1 MKKALK
7 ITGIVLG
14 SIILLLAIL
23 PFAFE
28 GKIYD
33 TIQKKANENLN
44 ATLSFSDVDLSLL
57 RNFPNLRVSIEDLK
71 VVNKAPFDG
80 VTMANIKEM
89 SVVINVKSLFTDE
102 IEIRQILLDAPNL
115 DVRVMAD
122 GTANYDIAIPDSAK
136 PEPEEPS
143 KPIKLSLK
151 RYAIEAGNIR
161 YDDKSLAMVMDFK
174 NLNHEGSGDFADEVF
189 TLSTLTTAD
198 KGTFWFDG
206 VTYANEANTEI
217 KADLAMDLGKMRFEF
232 KDNEVRLNQL
242 YLQANG
248 WVLMPEEDID
258 MDIQFGATK
267 TEFKNL
273 LSMVPMEFAKDL
285 EGVDATGKIG
295 LNGFVKGTYNDK
307 SMPSIGLKVNIENGR
322 FKYPDLPKSVDDVQ
336 VDLNVFADMNN
347 EDNTTIDLN
356 KCQLKIASNPIDMV
370 LHLKTPESNPFI
382 DFKGKL
388 NIDLATL
395 KDVIPIGKEEKIT
408 GIIDADMLFKGNV
421 NGAESGNFEGLQ
433 AEGKLNLKNFDYE
446 SDSLPYDIFIQDMAL
461 NFTPQQANLTNLS
474 INVGKSKMM
483 MNGGLTHYLEY
494 AIKDEKL
501 VGVLNFESPEINV
514 NDFMGSPESTT
525 ETAEAAPDAN
535 AANAPADTASSVVV
549 LPNNID
555 FTLNAKVQKLKYDNA
570 DFTNVNGQV
579 RLADGKA
586 MMKDLKLN
594 GLGGSLA
601 VNGEYDGGDGT
612 KPSMNMNID
621 MKEVDIKTTTTTFVT
636 LEKWSQAAKNCAGKV
651 SMNLDLKT
659 LLDKQMMPIN
669 ASVDAKGNLKTND
682 VVLTGYV
689 PMIKLAEKTGL
700 DKWKQPIH
708 IKDVNVN
715 FTIQQG
721 IIKVQPFTVKVDDIP
736 VKMEG
741 QATLDQKIDY
751 TLETDVP
758 FDKFPSGIANQAN
771 SFVGQ
776 INQKLGTQLK
786 PGNKINLIARI
797 TGDVSN
803 PDVKV
808 TSKALGEEA
817 VQDLKEQAV
826 QLVKEEAVKQ
836 VTEFKNDALE
846 KAKAEKER
854 LVQEATKQAE
864 KIKADARV
872 AAEKAKTQAYAE
884 ADKVATKGGNFVE
897 KAANKKVAEEMKK
910 SADKAYAK
918 SIAEADK
925 KADQLVKDANA
936 KGDQMIQKASES
948 GDQQI
953 NKIK

>member
-7 ITGIVLG
+7 ITGITVVSL
-14 SIILLLAIL
+14 IVILAII

-28 GKIYD
+28 GKIYE

-57 RNFPNLRVSIEDLK
+57 RNFPNLRVSINDLK

-80 VTMANIKEM
+80 ISMADIKSF
-89 SVVINVKSLFTDE
+89 SVVINIKSLFTDE
-102 IEIRQILLDAPNL
+102 IEIRQILLEKPNL
-115 DVRVMAD
+115 DIRVLAD
-122 GTANYDIAIPDSAK
+122 GKANYDIAIPDSAK

-143 KPIKLSLK
+143 KPVKLSLK
-151 RYAIEAGNIR
+151 KYAIEEGNIR
-161 YDDKSLAMVMDFK
+161 FDDKSLAMVMDFK
-174 NLNHEGSGDFADEVF
+174 NLNFEGNGDFAEDVF
-189 TLSTLTTAD
+189 TMSTLTTAD

-248 WVLMPEEDID
+248 WVSMPEEDID

-267 TEFKNL
+267 TDFKNL

-295 LNGFVKGTYNDK
+295 LNGFVKGTYNDQ
-307 SMPSIGLKVNIENGR
+307 SMPNIGLKVNIENGR

-336 VDLNVFADMNN
+336 VDLNVYADMNN
-347 EDNTTIDLN
+347 EDNTVIDLN

-370 LHLKTPESNPFI
+370 LHLKTPKSNPYI

-388 NIDLATL
+388 NIDLSTL
-395 KDVIPIGKEEKIT
+395 KDVIPIGKEEKIM
-408 GIIDADMLFKGNV
+408 GIIDADMMFKGNV
-421 NGAESGNFEGLQ
+421 NGAESGNFNGLQ
-433 AEGKLNLKNFDYE
+433 AEGKLNIKNFDYI
-446 SDSLPYDIFIQDMAL
+446 SDSLPYDIFVEDMAL
-461 NFTPQQANLTNLS
+461 NFTPQQANLSNLA
-474 INVGKSKMM
+474 INVGKSKMK
-483 MNGGLTHYLEY
+483 MNGSLTHYLEY
-494 AIKDEKL
+494 AIKNEKL
-501 VGVLNFESPEINV
+501 VGVLNFESPEINL
-514 NDFMGSPESTT
+514 NDFMSTPEEEVNKSE
-525 ETAEAAPDAN
+525 ETAENKKAPT
-535 AANAPADTASSVVV
+535 DTTSSVVV

-555 FTLNAKVQKLKYDNA
+555 FTLNSKIQKLTYDKT
-570 DFTNVNGQV
+570 DFTNVGGQV
-579 RLADGKA
+579 RITDGKA
-586 MMKDLKLN
+586 IMNNLGLN
-594 GLGGSLA
+594 GLGGTLT
-601 VNGEYDGGDGT
+601 VNGEYDGNEGIQ
-612 KPSMNMNID
+612 PSMNMNID
-621 MKEVDIKTTTTTFVT
+621 MNNVDIKTTTTTFVT
-636 LEKWSQAAKNCAGKV
+636 LEKWSQAAKNCAGKI
-651 SMNLDLKT
+651 SMRLDLKT
-659 LLDKQMMPIN
+659 MLDKQMMPIN
-669 ASVDAKGNLKTND
+669 ASVDAKGNIKTDD

-721 IIKVQPFTVKVDDIP
+721 IIKVQPFTVKVDDVP

-758 FDKFPSGIANQAN
+758 LEKFPSGLINQAN
-771 SFVGQ
+771 SFIGQ
-776 INQKLGTQLK
+776 INNKLGTQLK

-797 TGDVSN
+797 TGDVTN
-803 PDVKV
+803 PEVKV

-826 QLVKEEAVKQ
+826 QLVKEEVVKQ
-836 VTEFKNDALE
+836 ATEFKNDALE
-846 KAKAEKER
+846 KAKAEKEK
-854 LVQEATKQAE
+854 LVQEAAKQAE
-864 KIKADARV
+864 KIKSEARA
-872 AAEKAKTQAYAE
+872 AAEKAKSQAYAE
-884 ADKVATKGGNFVE
+884 AEKVASKGGNFIE
-897 KAANKKVAEEMKK
+897 KAANKKLAEEMKK

-925 KADQLVKDANA
+925 KADQLVKDANT
-936 KGDQMIQKASES
+936 KGDQLIQKANES
-948 GDQQI
+948 SDQQI

>member
-1 MKKALK
+1 MKKVLK
-7 ITGIVLG
+7 ITGITIG
-14 SIILLLAIL
+14 SLILLLAII

-28 GKIYD
+28 GKIYE

-80 VTMANIKEM
+80 VNMADIKSL
-89 SVVINVKSLFTDE
+89 SVVINIKSLFTDE
-102 IEIRQILLDAPNL
+102 IEIRQILLEKPNL
-115 DVRVMAD
+115 DVRVLAD
-122 GTANYDIAIPDSAK
+122 GKANYDIAIPDSAK

-143 KPIKLSLK
+143 KPLKLSLK
-151 RYAIEAGNIR
+151 KYAIEEGNIR

-174 NLNHEGSGDFADEVF
+174 NLNFEGNGDFADDVF
-189 TLSTLTTAD
+189 TMSTLTTAD

-248 WVLMPEEDID
+248 WVSMPEEDID

-267 TEFKNL
+267 TDFKNL

-307 SMPSIGLKVNIENGR
+307 SMPNIGLKVNIENGR

-388 NIDLATL
+388 NIDLSTL
-395 KDVIPIGKEEKIT
+395 KDVIPIGKEEKIM

-421 NGAESGNFEGLQ
+421 NGASTGDFKGLQ
-433 AEGKLNLKNFDYE
+433 AEGKLNIKNFDYV
-446 SDSLPYDIFIQDMAL
+446 SDSLPYDIFVEDMAL
-461 NFTPQQANLTNLS
+461 NFTPEQANLSNLA
-474 INVGKSKMM
+474 INVGKSKMK
-483 MNGGLTHYLEY
+483 MNGSLTHYLEY
-494 AIKDEKL
+494 AIKNEKL
-501 VGVLNFESPEINV
+501 VGTLNFESPEINL
-514 NDFMGSPESTT
+514 NDFMGSTETVETTT
-525 ETAEAAPDAN
+525 EATAETKETPV
-535 AANAPADTASSVVV
+535 DTASSVVV
-549 LPNNID
+549 LPNNVD
-555 FTLNAKVQKLKYDNA
+555 FTLNAKIQKLIYDKT
-570 DFTNVNGQV
+570 DFTNVGGQV
-579 RLADGKA
+579 RLYDGKA
-586 MMKDLKLN
+586 LMNNLGLN
-594 GLGGSLA
+594 GLGGSLTL
-601 VNGEYDGGDGT
+601 NGEYDGNEGVQ
-612 KPSMNMNID
+612 PSMNMNID

-659 LLDKQMMPIN
+659 LLDQQMMPIN

-682 VVLTGYV
+682 VVLTGYI

-741 QATLDQKIDY
+741 QATLDQKVDY

-771 SFVGQ
+771 SFIGQ

-797 TGDVSN
+797 TGDVTN

-836 VTEFKNDALE
+836 VTELKNDALE
-846 KAKAEKER
+846 KAKAEKEK
-854 LVQEATKQAE
+854 LVHEATKQAE
-864 KIKADARV
+864 KIKSEART
-872 AAEKAKTQAYAE
+872 AAEKAKAQAYAE
-884 ADKVATKGGNFVE
+884 ADKLANKGGNFVE
-897 KAANKKVAEEMKK
+897 KAANKKLAEEMRK
-910 SADKAYAK
+910 SADKAHTK

-936 KGDQMIQKASES
+936 KGDQLIQKASES
-948 GDQQI
+948 GDNQI

>member
-7 ITGIVLG
+7 ITGITLVSL
-14 SIILLLAIL
+14 IVILAII

-28 GKIYD
+28 GKIYE

-57 RNFPNLRVSIEDLK
+57 RNFPNLRVSINDLK

-80 VTMANIKEM
+80 ISMADIKSF
-89 SVVINVKSLFTDE
+89 SVVINIKSLFTDE
-102 IEIRQILLDAPNL
+102 IEIRQILLEKPNL
-115 DVRVMAD
+115 DIRVLAD
-122 GTANYDIAIPDSAK
+122 GKANYDIAIPDSAK

-143 KPIKLSLK
+143 KPVKLSLK
-151 RYAIEAGNIR
+151 KYAIDEGNIR
-161 YDDKSLAMVMDFK
+161 FDDKSLAMVMDFK
-174 NLNHEGSGDFADEVF
+174 NLNFEGNGDFAEDVF
-189 TLSTLTTAD
+189 TMSTLTTAD

-248 WVLMPEEDID
+248 WVSMPKDDID
-258 MDIQFGATK
+258 MDIQFGATQ
-267 TEFKNL
+267 TDFKNL

-295 LNGFVKGTYNDK
+295 LNGFVKGTYNDQ
-307 SMPSIGLKVNIENGR
+307 SMPNIGIKVNIENGR

-336 VDLNVFADMNN
+336 VDLNVYADMNN
-347 EDNTTIDLN
+347 EDNTVIDLN

-370 LHLKTPESNPFI
+370 LHLKTPKSNPYI

-388 NIDLATL
+388 NIDLSTL
-395 KDVIPIGKEEKIT
+395 KDVIPIGKEEKIM
-408 GIIDADMLFKGNV
+408 GIIDADMMFKGNV
-421 NGAESGNFEGLQ
+421 NGAESGNFNGLQ
-433 AEGKLNLKNFDYE
+433 AEGKLNIKNFDYI
-446 SDSLPYDIFIQDMAL
+446 SDSLPYDIFVEDMAL
-461 NFTPQQANLTNLS
+461 DFTPQQANLSNLA
-474 INVGKSKMM
+474 INVGKSKMK
-483 MNGGLTHYLEY
+483 MNGSLTHYLEY
-494 AIKDEKL
+494 AIKNEKL
-501 VGVLNFESPEINV
+501 VGVLNFESPEINL
-514 NDFMGSPESTT
+514 NDFMSTPEEEVTKSE
-525 ETAEAAPDAN
+525 ETAENKEAPI
-535 AANAPADTASSVVV
+535 DTTSSVVV

-555 FTLNAKVQKLKYDNA
+555 FTLNSKIQKLTYDKT
-570 DFTNVNGQV
+570 DFTNVGGQV
-579 RLADGKA
+579 RISGGKA
-586 MMKDLKLN
+586 IMNNLGLN
-594 GLGGSLA
+594 GLGGTLT
-601 VNGEYDGGDGT
+601 VNGEYDGNEGIQ
-612 KPSMNMNID
+612 PSMNMNID
-621 MKEVDIKTTTTTFVT
+621 MNNVDIKTTTTTFVT
-636 LEKWSQAAKNCAGKV
+636 LEKWSQAAKNCAGKI
-651 SMNLDLKT
+651 SMRLDLKT
-659 LLDKQMMPIN
+659 MLDKQMMPIN
-669 ASVDAKGNLKTND
+669 ASVDAKGNIKTDD

-758 FDKFPSGIANQAN
+758 LDKFPSGLINQAN
-771 SFVGQ
+771 SFIGQ
-776 INQKLGTQLK
+776 INNKLGTQLK

-797 TGDVSN
+797 TGDVTN
-803 PDVKV
+803 PEVKV

-826 QLVKEEAVKQ
+826 QLVKEEVVKQ
-836 VTEFKNDALE
+836 ATEFKNDALE
-846 KAKAEKER
+846 KAKAEKEK
-854 LVQEATKQAE
+854 LVQEAAKQAE
-864 KIKADARV
+864 KIKSEARA
-872 AAEKAKTQAYAE
+872 AAEKAKSQAYAE
-884 ADKVATKGGNFVE
+884 AEKVASKGGNFIE
-897 KAANKKVAEEMKK
+897 KAANKKLAEEMKK

-925 KADQLVKDANA
+925 KADQLVKDANT
-936 KGDQMIQKASES
+936 KGDQLIQKANES
-948 GDQQI
+948 SDQQI

>member
-7 ITGIVLG
+7 ITGITVVSL
-14 SIILLLAIL
+14 IVILAII

-28 GKIYD
+28 GKIYE

-57 RNFPNLRVSIEDLK
+57 RNFPNLRVSINDLK

-80 VTMANIKEM
+80 ISMADIKSF
-89 SVVINVKSLFTDE
+89 SVVINIKSLFTDE
-102 IEIRQILLDAPNL
+102 IEIRQILLEKPNL
-115 DVRVMAD
+115 DIRVLAD
-122 GTANYDIAIPDSAK
+122 GKANYDIAIPDSAK

-143 KPIKLSLK
+143 KPVKLSLK
-151 RYAIEAGNIR
+151 KYAIEEGNIR
-161 YDDKSLAMVMDFK
+161 FDDKSLAMVMDFK
-174 NLNHEGSGDFADEVF
+174 NLNFEGNGDFAEDVF
-189 TLSTLTTAD
+189 TMSTRTTAD

-248 WVLMPEEDID
+248 WVSMPKEDID

-267 TEFKNL
+267 TDFKNL

-295 LNGFVKGTYNDK
+295 LNGFVKGTYNDQ
-307 SMPSIGLKVNIENGR
+307 SMPNIGLKVNIENGR

-336 VDLNVFADMNN
+336 VDLNVYADMNN
-347 EDNTTIDLN
+347 EDNTVIDLN

-370 LHLKTPESNPFI
+370 LHLKTPKSNPYI

-388 NIDLATL
+388 NIDLSTL
-395 KDVIPIGKEEKIT
+395 KDVIPIGKEEKIM
-408 GIIDADMLFKGNV
+408 GIIDADMMFKGNV
-421 NGAESGNFEGLQ
+421 NGAESGNFNGLQ
-433 AEGKLNLKNFDYE
+433 AEGKLNIKNFDYI
-446 SDSLPYDIFIQDMAL
+446 SDSLPYDIFVEDMAL
-461 NFTPQQANLTNLS
+461 DFTPQQANLSNLA
-474 INVGKSKMM
+474 INVGKSKIK
-483 MNGGLTHYLEY
+483 MNGSLTHYLEY
-494 AIKDEKL
+494 AIKNEKL
-501 VGVLNFESPEINV
+501 VGVLNFESPEINL
-514 NDFMGSPESTT
+514 NDFMSTPEEEVTKSE
-525 ETAEAAPDAN
+525 ETAENKEAPI
-535 AANAPADTASSVVV
+535 DTTSSVVV

-555 FTLNAKVQKLKYDNA
+555 FTLNSKIQKLTYDKT
-570 DFTNVNGQV
+570 DFTNVGGQV
-579 RLADGKA
+579 RISGGKA
-586 MMKDLKLN
+586 IMNNLGLN
-594 GLGGSLA
+594 GLGGTLT
-601 VNGEYDGGDGT
+601 VNGEYDGNEGIQ
-612 KPSMNMNID
+612 PSMNMNID
-621 MKEVDIKTTTTTFVT
+621 MNNVDIKTTTTTFVT
-636 LEKWSQAAKNCAGKV
+636 LEKWSQAAKNCAGKI
-651 SMNLDLKT
+651 SMRLDLKT
-659 LLDKQMMPIN
+659 MLDKQMMPIN
-669 ASVDAKGNLKTND
+669 ASVDAKGNIKTDD

-758 FDKFPSGIANQAN
+758 LDKFPSGLINQAN
-771 SFVGQ
+771 SFIGQ
-776 INQKLGTQLK
+776 INNKLGTQLK

-797 TGDVSN
+797 TGDVTN
-803 PDVKV
+803 PEVKV

-826 QLVKEEAVKQ
+826 QLVKEEVVKQ
-836 VTEFKNDALE
+836 ATEFKNDALE
-846 KAKAEKER
+846 KAKAEKEK
-854 LVQEATKQAE
+854 LVQEAAKQAE
-864 KIKADARV
+864 KIKSEARA
-872 AAEKAKTQAYAE
+872 AAEKAKSQAYAE
-884 ADKVATKGGNFVE
+884 AEKVASKGGNFIE
-897 KAANKKVAEEMKK
+897 KAANKKLAEEMKK

-925 KADQLVKDANA
+925 KADQLVKDANT
-936 KGDQMIQKASES
+936 KGDQLIQKANES
-948 GDQQI
+948 SDQQI

>member
-7 ITGIVLG
+7 ITGITLVSL
-14 SIILLLAIL
+14 IVILAII

-28 GKIYD
+28 GKIYE

-57 RNFPNLRVSIEDLK
+57 RNFPNLRVSINDLK

-80 VTMANIKEM
+80 ISMADIKSF
-89 SVVINVKSLFTDE
+89 SVVINIKSLFTDE
-102 IEIRQILLDAPNL
+102 IEIRQILLEKPNL
-115 DVRVMAD
+115 DIRVLAD
-122 GTANYDIAIPDSAK
+122 GKANYDIAIPDSAK

-143 KPIKLSLK
+143 KPVKLSLK
-151 RYAIEAGNIR
+151 KYAIDEGNIR
-161 YDDKSLAMVMDFK
+161 FDDKSLAMVMDFK
-174 NLNHEGSGDFADEVF
+174 NLNFEGNGDFAEDVF
-189 TLSTLTTAD
+189 TMSTLTTAD

-248 WVLMPEEDID
+248 WVSMPKEDID

-267 TEFKNL
+267 TDFKNL

-295 LNGFVKGTYNDK
+295 LNGFVKGTYNDQ
-307 SMPSIGLKVNIENGR
+307 SMPNIGLKVNIENGR

-336 VDLNVFADMNN
+336 VDLNVYADMNN
-347 EDNTTIDLN
+347 EDNTVIDLN

-370 LHLKTPESNPFI
+370 LHLKTPKSNPYI

-388 NIDLATL
+388 NIDLSTL
-395 KDVIPIGKEEKIT
+395 KDVIPIGKEEKIM
-408 GIIDADMLFKGNV
+408 GIIDADMMFKGNV
-421 NGAESGNFEGLQ
+421 NGAESGNFNGLQ
-433 AEGKLNLKNFDYE
+433 AEGKLNIKNFDYI
-446 SDSLPYDIFIQDMAL
+446 SDSLPYDIFVEDMAL
-461 NFTPQQANLTNLS
+461 NFTPQQANLSNLA
-474 INVGKSKMM
+474 INVGKSKIK
-483 MNGGLTHYLEY
+483 MNGSLTHYLEY
-494 AIKDEKL
+494 AIKNEKL
-501 VGVLNFESPEINV
+501 VGVLNFESPEINL
-514 NDFMGSPESTT
+514 NDFMSTPEEEVTKSE
-525 ETAEAAPDAN
+525 ETAENKEAPI
-535 AANAPADTASSVVV
+535 DTTSSVVV

-555 FTLNAKVQKLKYDNA
+555 FTLNSKIQKLTYDKT
-570 DFTNVNGQV
+570 DFTNVGGQV
-579 RLADGKA
+579 RISGGKA
-586 MMKDLKLN
+586 IMNNLGLN
-594 GLGGSLA
+594 GLGGTLT
-601 VNGEYDGGDGT
+601 VNGEYDGNEGIQ
-612 KPSMNMNID
+612 PSMNMNID
-621 MKEVDIKTTTTTFVT
+621 MNNVDIKTTTTTFVT
-636 LEKWSQAAKNCAGKV
+636 LEKWSQAAKNCAGKI
-651 SMNLDLKT
+651 SMRLDLKT
-659 LLDKQMMPIN
+659 MLDKQMMPIN
-669 ASVDAKGNLKTND
+669 ASVDAKGNIKTDD

-758 FDKFPSGIANQAN
+758 LDKFPSGLINQAN
-771 SFVGQ
+771 SFIGQ
-776 INQKLGTQLK
+776 INNKLGTQLK

-797 TGDVSN
+797 TGDVTN
-803 PDVKV
+803 PEVKV

-826 QLVKEEAVKQ
+826 QLVKEEVVKQ
-836 VTEFKNDALE
+836 ATEFKNDALE
-846 KAKAEKER
+846 KAKAEKEK
-854 LVQEATKQAE
+854 LVQEAAKQAE
-864 KIKADARV
+864 KIKSEARA
-872 AAEKAKTQAYAE
+872 AAEKAKSQAYAE
-884 ADKVATKGGNFVE
+884 AEKVASKGGNFIE
-897 KAANKKVAEEMKK
+897 KAANKKLAEEMKK

-925 KADQLVKDANA
+925 KADQLVKDANT
-936 KGDQMIQKASES
+936 KGDQLIQKANES
-948 GDQQI
+948 SDQQI

>member
-7 ITGIVLG
+7 ITGITIG
-14 SIILLLAIL
+14 SLVLLLAII

-28 GKIYD
+28 GKIYE

-80 VTMANIKEM
+80 VNMADIKSL
-89 SVVINVKSLFTDE
+89 SVVINIKSLFADE
-102 IEIRQILLDAPNL
+102 IEIRQILLEKPNL
-115 DVRVMAD
+115 DVRVLAD
-122 GTANYDIAIPDSAK
+122 GKANYDIAIPDSAK

-143 KPIKLSLK
+143 KPVKLSLK
-151 RYAIEAGNIR
+151 KYAIEEGNIR

-174 NLNHEGSGDFADEVF
+174 NLNFEGNGDFADDVF
-189 TLSTLTTAD
+189 TMSTLTTAD

-248 WVLMPEEDID
+248 WVSMPEEDID

-267 TEFKNL
+267 TDFKNL

-307 SMPSIGLKVNIENGR
+307 SMPNIGLKVNIENGR

-347 EDNTTIDLN
+347 EDNTIIDLN

-388 NIDLATL
+388 NIDLSTL
-395 KDVIPIGKEEKIT
+395 KDVIPIGKEEKIM

-421 NGAESGNFEGLQ
+421 NGAASGDFKGLQ
-433 AEGKLNLKNFDYE
+433 AEGKLNIKNFDYI
-446 SDSLPYDIFIQDMAL
+446 SDSLPYDIFVEDMAL
-461 NFTPQQANLTNLS
+461 NFTPEQANLSNLA
-474 INVGKSKMM
+474 INVGKSKMK
-483 MNGGLTHYLEY
+483 MNGSLTHYLEY
-494 AIKDEKL
+494 AIKNEKL
-501 VGVLNFESPEINV
+501 VGTLNFESPEINL
-514 NDFMGSPESTT
+514 NDFMGSTETVETTT
-525 ETAEAAPDAN
+525 EATAETKETPV
-535 AANAPADTASSVVV
+535 DTASSVVV
-549 LPNNID
+549 LPNNVD
-555 FTLNAKVQKLKYDNA
+555 FTLNAKIQKLIYDKT
-570 DFTNVNGQV
+570 DFTNVGGQV
-579 RLADGKA
+579 RLYDGKA
-586 MMKDLKLN
+586 LMNNLGLN
-594 GLGGSLA
+594 GLGGTLTL
-601 VNGEYDGGDGT
+601 NGEYDGNEGVQ
-612 KPSMNMNID
+612 PSMNMNID

-659 LLDKQMMPIN
+659 LLDQQMMPIN

-758 FDKFPSGIANQAN
+758 FDKFPSGLANQAN

-836 VTEFKNDALE
+836 VTELKNDALE
-846 KAKAEKER
+846 KAKAEKEK

-864 KIKADARV
+864 KIKSEARV
-872 AAEKAKTQAYAE
+872 SAEKAKAQAYTE
-884 ADKVATKGGNFVE
+884 ADKLASKGGNFVE
-897 KAANKKVAEEMKK
+897 KAANKKLAEEMRK
-910 SADKAYAK
+910 SADKAYTK

-936 KGDQMIQKASES
+936 KGDQLIQKASSS

>member
-7 ITGIVLG
+7 ITGITLVSL
-14 SIILLLAIL
+14 IVILAII

-28 GKIYD
+28 GKIYE

-57 RNFPNLRVSIEDLK
+57 RNFPNLRVSINDLK

-80 VTMANIKEM
+80 ISMADIKSF
-89 SVVINVKSLFTDE
+89 SVVINIKSLFTDE
-102 IEIRQILLDAPNL
+102 IEIRQILLEKPNL
-115 DVRVMAD
+115 DIRVLAD
-122 GTANYDIAIPDSAK
+122 GKANYDIAIPDSAK

-143 KPIKLSLK
+143 KPVKLSLK
-151 RYAIEAGNIR
+151 KYAIEEGNIR
-161 YDDKSLAMVMDFK
+161 FDDKSLAMVMDFK
-174 NLNHEGSGDFADEVF
+174 NLNFEGNGDFAEDVF
-189 TLSTLTTAD
+189 TMSTLTTAD

-248 WVLMPEEDID
+248 WVSMPEDNID
-258 MDIQFGATK
+258 MDIQFGATQ

-295 LNGFVKGTYNDK
+295 LNGFVKGTYNDQ
-307 SMPSIGLKVNIENGR
+307 SMPNIGLKVNIENGR

-336 VDLNVFADMNN
+336 VDLNVYADMNN
-347 EDNTTIDLN
+347 EDNTVIDLN
-356 KCQLKIASNPIDMV
+356 KCQLKVASNPIDMV
-370 LHLKTPESNPFI
+370 LHLKTPESNPYI

-388 NIDLATL
+388 NIDLSTL
-395 KDVIPIGKEEKIT
+395 KDVIPIGKEEKIM

-421 NGAESGNFEGLQ
+421 NGAESGDFNGLQ
-433 AEGKLNLKNFDYE
+433 AEGRLNIKNFDYE
-446 SDSLPYDIFIQDMAL
+446 SDSLPYDIFVEDMAL
-461 NFTPQQANLTNLS
+461 NFTPQQANLNNLA
-474 INVGKSKMM
+474 INVGKSKMKM
-483 MNGGLTHYLEY
+483 SGGLTHYLEY
-494 AIKDEKL
+494 AINNEKL
-501 VGVLNFESPEINV
+501 VGVLNFESPEINL
-514 NDFMGSPESTT
+514 NDFMSTPEEEVIKSE
-525 ETAEAAPDAN
+525 ETAENKEASL
-535 AANAPADTASSVVV
+535 DTASSVVV

-555 FTLNAKVQKLKYDNA
+555 FTLNSKIQKLTYDKT
-570 DFTNVNGQV
+570 DFTNVGGQV
-579 RLADGKA
+579 RITDGKA
-586 MMKDLKLN
+586 IMNNLGLN
-594 GLGGSLA
+594 GLGGTLT
-601 VNGEYDGGDGT
+601 VNGEYDGNEGIQ
-612 KPSMNMNID
+612 PSMNMNID
-621 MKEVDIKTTTTTFVT
+621 MNNVDIKTTTTTFVT
-636 LEKWSQAAKNCAGKV
+636 LEKWSQAAKNCAGKI
-651 SMNLDLKT
+651 SMHLDLKT
-659 LLDKQMMPIN
+659 MLDKQMMPIN
-669 ASVDAKGNLKTND
+669 ATVDAKGNLKTDD

-758 FDKFPSGIANQAN
+758 LDKFPSGLINQAN
-771 SFVGQ
+771 SFIGQ
-776 INQKLGTQLK
+776 INKKLGTQLK

-797 TGDVSN
+797 TGDVTN
-803 PDVKV
+803 PEVKV

-826 QLVKEEAVKQ
+826 QLVKEEVVKQ
-836 VTEFKNDALE
+836 ATEFKNDALE
-846 KAKAEKER
+846 KAKAEKEK
-854 LVQEATKQAE
+854 LVQEAAKQAE
-864 KIKADARV
+864 KIKSEARA
-872 AAEKAKTQAYAE
+872 AAEKAKSQAYAE
-884 ADKVATKGGNFVE
+884 AEKVASKGGNFIE
-897 KAANKKVAEEMKK
+897 KAANKKLAEEMKK

-925 KADQLVKDANA
+925 KADLLVKDANT
-936 KGDQMIQKASES
+936 KGDQLIQKANES
-948 GDQQI
+948 SDQQI

>member
-1 MKKALK
+1 
-7 ITGIVLG
+7 
-14 SIILLLAIL
+14 
-23 PFAFE
+23 
-28 GKIYD
+28 
-33 TIQKKANENLN
+33 
-44 ATLSFSDVDLSLL
+44 
-57 RNFPNLRVSIEDLK
+57 
-71 VVNKAPFDG
+71 
-80 VTMANIKEM
+80 
-89 SVVINVKSLFTDE
+89 
-102 IEIRQILLDAPNL
+102 LDAPNL
-115 DVRVMAD
+115 DVRVMGD

-356 KCQLKIASNPIDMV
+356 KCQLKIASNPVEMV

-408 GIIDADMLFKGNV
+408 GIIDADMLFKGNI

-461 NFTPQQANLTNLS
+461 NFTPQQANLSNLS

-514 NDFMGSPESTT
+514 NDFMGSTESTT

-570 DFTNVNGQV
+570 DFTNVIGQV

-612 KPSMNMNID
+612 RPSMNMNID

-721 IIKVQPFTVKVDDIP
+721 IIKVQPFTIKVDDIP

-758 FDKFPSGIANQAN
+758 FDKFPSGLANQAN

-836 VTEFKNDALE
+836 VTELKNDALE

-864 KIKADARV
+864 KIKAEARV
-872 AAEKAKTQAYAE
+872 AAEKAKSQAYAE

-936 KGDQMIQKASES
+936 KGDQLIQKASES

>member
-7 ITGIVLG
+7 ITGISIG
-14 SIILLLAIL
+14 SIVLILAII

-28 GKIYD
+28 GKIYE

-57 RNFPNLRVSIEDLK
+57 RNFPNLRVSIDDLK

-80 VTMANIKEM
+80 VNMADIKSL
-89 SVVINVKSLFTDE
+89 SVVINIKSLFTDQ
-102 IEIRQILLDAPNL
+102 IEIRQILLEKPNL
-115 DVRVMAD
+115 DVRVLAD
-122 GTANYDIAIPDSAK
+122 GKANYDIAIPDSAK

-143 KPIKLSLK
+143 KPLKLSLK
-151 RYAIEAGNIR
+151 KYAIEEGNIR
-161 YDDKSLAMVMDFK
+161 FDDKSLAMVMDFK
-174 NLNHEGSGDFADEVF
+174 NLNFEGNGDFADDVF
-189 TLSTLTTAD
+189 TMSTLTTAD

-248 WVLMPEEDID
+248 WVSMPEEDID

-267 TEFKNL
+267 TDFKNL

-285 EGVDATGKIG
+285 AGVDAAGKIG

-307 SMPSIGLKVNIENGR
+307 SMPNIGLKVNIENGR

-336 VDLNVFADMNN
+336 VNLNVFADMNN

-356 KCQLKIASNPIDMV
+356 KCQLKVASNPIDMV

-382 DFKGKL
+382 DFRGKL
-388 NIDLATL
+388 NIDLSTL
-395 KDVIPIGKEEKIT
+395 KDVIPIGKEEKIM

-421 NGAESGNFEGLQ
+421 NGATSGDFKGLQ
-433 AEGKLNLKNFDYE
+433 AEGKLNIKNFDYI
-446 SDSLPYDIFIQDMAL
+446 SDSLPYDIFVEDMAL
-461 NFTPQQANLTNLS
+461 NFTPQQANLSNLA
-474 INVGKSKMM
+474 INVGKSKMK
-483 MNGGLTHYLEY
+483 MNGSLTHYLEY
-494 AIKDEKL
+494 AIKNEKL
-501 VGVLNFESPEINV
+501 VGTLNFESPEINL
-514 NDFMGSPESTT
+514 NDFMGSTESIEATT
-525 ETAEAAPDAN
+525 EATAETKETPA
-535 AANAPADTASSVVV
+535 ADTASSVVV
-549 LPNNID
+549 LPNNVD
-555 FTLNAKVQKLKYDNA
+555 FTLNAKIQKLIYDKTE
-570 DFTNVNGQV
+570 FTNVGGQV
-579 RLADGKA
+579 RLYDGKA
-586 MMKDLKLN
+586 LMNNLGLN
-594 GLGGSLA
+594 GLGGSLTL
-601 VNGEYDGGDGT
+601 NGEYDGNEGIQ
-612 KPSMNMNID
+612 PSMNMNID

-659 LLDKQMMPIN
+659 LLDQQMMPIN
-669 ASVDAKGNLKTND
+669 ASIDAKGNLKTNN

-700 DKWKQPIH
+700 DKWKQPIQ

-758 FDKFPSGIANQAN
+758 FDKFPSGIVNQAN
-771 SFVGQ
+771 SFIGQ

-797 TGDVSN
+797 TGDVTS

-817 VQDLKEQAV
+817 VQNLKEQAV

-846 KAKAEKER
+846 KAKAEKEK

-864 KIKADARV
+864 KIKSEAR
-872 AAEKAKTQAYAE
+872 ASAEKAKAQAYAE
-884 ADKVATKGGNFVE
+884 ADKLASKGGNFVE
-897 KAANKKVAEEMKK
+897 KAANKKLAEEMRK
-910 SADKAYAK
+910 SADKAHSK

-936 KGDQMIQKASES
+936 KGDQLIQKASVT

>member
-1 MKKALK
+1 
-7 ITGIVLG
+7 
-14 SIILLLAIL
+14 
-23 PFAFE
+23 
-28 GKIYD
+28 
-33 TIQKKANENLN
+33 
-44 ATLSFSDVDLSLL
+44 
-57 RNFPNLRVSIEDLK
+57 
-71 VVNKAPFDG
+71 
-80 VTMANIKEM
+80 
-89 SVVINVKSLFTDE
+89 
-102 IEIRQILLDAPNL
+102 
-115 DVRVMAD
+115 
-122 GTANYDIAIPDSAK
+122 
-136 PEPEEPS
+136 
-143 KPIKLSLK
+143 
-151 RYAIEAGNIR
+151 
-161 YDDKSLAMVMDFK
+161 
-174 NLNHEGSGDFADEVF
+174 
-189 TLSTLTTAD
+189 
-198 KGTFWFDG
+198 
-206 VTYANEANTEI
+206 
-217 KADLAMDLGKMRFEF
+217 
-232 KDNEVRLNQL
+232 
-242 YLQANG
+242 
-248 WVLMPEEDID
+248 
-258 MDIQFGATK
+258 
-267 TEFKNL
+267 
-273 LSMVPMEFAKDL
+273 
-285 EGVDATGKIG
+285 
-295 LNGFVKGTYNDK
+295 
-307 SMPSIGLKVNIENGR
+307 
-322 FKYPDLPKSVDDVQ
+322 
-336 VDLNVFADMNN
+336 
-347 EDNTTIDLN
+347 
-356 KCQLKIASNPIDMV
+356 
-370 LHLKTPESNPFI
+370 
-382 DFKGKL
+382 
-388 NIDLATL
+388 
-395 KDVIPIGKEEKIT
+395 
-408 GIIDADMLFKGNV
+408 
-421 NGAESGNFEGLQ
+421 
-433 AEGKLNLKNFDYE
+433 
-446 SDSLPYDIFIQDMAL
+446 
-461 NFTPQQANLTNLS
+461 
-474 INVGKSKMM
+474 
-483 MNGGLTHYLEY
+483 
-494 AIKDEKL
+494 
-501 VGVLNFESPEINV
+501 
-514 NDFMGSPESTT
+514 
-525 ETAEAAPDAN
+525 
-535 AANAPADTASSVVV
+535 
-549 LPNNID
+549 
-555 FTLNAKVQKLKYDNA
+555 
-570 DFTNVNGQV
+570 
-579 RLADGKA
+579 
-586 MMKDLKLN
+586 
-594 GLGGSLA
+594 
-601 VNGEYDGGDGT
+601 
-612 KPSMNMNID
+612 MNMNID

-751 TLETDVP
+751 TLETDIP
-758 FDKFPSGIANQAN
+758 FDKFPSGLANQAN

-846 KAKAEKER
+846 KAKAEKEK

-864 KIKADARV
+864 KIKAEARV
-872 AAEKAKTQAYAE
+872 AGEKAKSQAYTE

-948 GDQQI
+948 GDKQI

>member
-1 MKKALK
+1 
-7 ITGIVLG
+7 
-14 SIILLLAIL
+14 
-23 PFAFE
+23 
-28 GKIYD
+28 
-33 TIQKKANENLN
+33 
-44 ATLSFSDVDLSLL
+44 
-57 RNFPNLRVSIEDLK
+57 
-71 VVNKAPFDG
+71 
-80 VTMANIKEM
+80 
-89 SVVINVKSLFTDE
+89 
-102 IEIRQILLDAPNL
+102 
-115 DVRVMAD
+115 
-122 GTANYDIAIPDSAK
+122 
-136 PEPEEPS
+136 
-143 KPIKLSLK
+143 
-151 RYAIEAGNIR
+151 
-161 YDDKSLAMVMDFK
+161 
-174 NLNHEGSGDFADEVF
+174 
-189 TLSTLTTAD
+189 
-198 KGTFWFDG
+198 
-206 VTYANEANTEI
+206 
-217 KADLAMDLGKMRFEF
+217 
-232 KDNEVRLNQL
+232 
-242 YLQANG
+242 
-248 WVLMPEEDID
+248 
-258 MDIQFGATK
+258 
-267 TEFKNL
+267 
-273 LSMVPMEFAKDL
+273 
-285 EGVDATGKIG
+285 
-295 LNGFVKGTYNDK
+295 
-307 SMPSIGLKVNIENGR
+307 
-322 FKYPDLPKSVDDVQ
+322 
-336 VDLNVFADMNN
+336 
-347 EDNTTIDLN
+347 
-356 KCQLKIASNPIDMV
+356 
-370 LHLKTPESNPFI
+370 
-382 DFKGKL
+382 
-388 NIDLATL
+388 
-395 KDVIPIGKEEKIT
+395 
-408 GIIDADMLFKGNV
+408 
-421 NGAESGNFEGLQ
+421 
-433 AEGKLNLKNFDYE
+433 
-446 SDSLPYDIFIQDMAL
+446 
-461 NFTPQQANLTNLS
+461 
-474 INVGKSKMM
+474 
-483 MNGGLTHYLEY
+483 
-494 AIKDEKL
+494 
-501 VGVLNFESPEINV
+501 
-514 NDFMGSPESTT
+514 
-525 ETAEAAPDAN
+525 
-535 AANAPADTASSVVV
+535 
-549 LPNNID
+549 
-555 FTLNAKVQKLKYDNA
+555 
-570 DFTNVNGQV
+570 VNGQV

-612 KPSMNMNID
+612 RPSMNMNID

-721 IIKVQPFTVKVDDIP
+721 IIKVQPFTIKVDDIP

-758 FDKFPSGIANQAN
+758 FDKFPSGLVNQAN

-797 TGDVSN
+797 TGDVTN

-836 VTEFKNDALE
+836 VTELKNDALE

-864 KIKADARV
+864 KIKAEARV
-872 AAEKAKTQAYAE
+872 AAEKAKSQAYAE

-925 KADQLVKDANA
+925 KADQLVKDANT
-936 KGDQMIQKASES
+936 KGDQLIQKANES
-948 GDQQI
+948 GDKQI

>member
-7 ITGIVLG
+7 ITGITVVSL
-14 SIILLLAIL
+14 IVILAII

-28 GKIYD
+28 GKIYE

-57 RNFPNLRVSIEDLK
+57 RNFPNLRVSINDLK

-80 VTMANIKEM
+80 ISMADIKSF
-89 SVVINVKSLFTDE
+89 SVVINIKSLFTDE
-102 IEIRQILLDAPNL
+102 IEIRQILLEKPNL
-115 DVRVMAD
+115 DIRVLAD
-122 GTANYDIAIPDSAK
+122 GKANYDIAIPDSAK

-143 KPIKLSLK
+143 KPVKLSLK
-151 RYAIEAGNIR
+151 KYAIDEGNIR
-161 YDDKSLAMVMDFK
+161 FDDKSLAMVMDFK
-174 NLNHEGSGDFADEVF
+174 NLNFEGNGDFAEDVF
-189 TLSTLTTAD
+189 TMSTLTTAD

-217 KADLAMDLGKMRFEF
+217 KADLAMDLGKMKFEF

-248 WVLMPEEDID
+248 WVSMPEEDID

-267 TEFKNL
+267 TDFKNL

-295 LNGFVKGTYNDK
+295 LNGFVKGTYNDQ
-307 SMPSIGLKVNIENGR
+307 SMPNIGLKVNIENGR

-336 VDLNVFADMNN
+336 VDLNVYADMNN
-347 EDNTTIDLN
+347 EDNTVIDLN

-370 LHLKTPESNPFI
+370 LHLKTPKSNPYI

-388 NIDLATL
+388 NIDLSTL
-395 KDVIPIGKEEKIT
+395 KDVIPIGKEEKIM
-408 GIIDADMLFKGNV
+408 GIIDADMMFKGNV
-421 NGAESGNFEGLQ
+421 NGAESGNFNGLQ
-433 AEGKLNLKNFDYE
+433 AEGKLNIKNFDYI
-446 SDSLPYDIFIQDMAL
+446 SDSLPYDIFVEDMAL
-461 NFTPQQANLTNLS
+461 NFTPQQANLSNLA
-474 INVGKSKMM
+474 INVGKSKMK
-483 MNGGLTHYLEY
+483 MNGSLTHYLEY
-494 AIKDEKL
+494 AIKNEKL
-501 VGVLNFESPEINV
+501 VGVLNFESPEINL
-514 NDFMGSPESTT
+514 NDFMSTPEEEVNKSE
-525 ETAEAAPDAN
+525 ETAENKKAPT
-535 AANAPADTASSVVV
+535 DTTSSVVV

-555 FTLNAKVQKLKYDNA
+555 FTLNSKIQKLTYDKT
-570 DFTNVNGQV
+570 DFTNVGGQV
-579 RLADGKA
+579 RITDGKA
-586 MMKDLKLN
+586 IMNNLGLN
-594 GLGGSLA
+594 GLGGTLT
-601 VNGEYDGGDGT
+601 VNGEYDGNEGIQ
-612 KPSMNMNID
+612 PSMNMNID
-621 MKEVDIKTTTTTFVT
+621 MNNVDIKTTTTTFVT
-636 LEKWSQAAKNCAGKV
+636 LEKWSQAAKNCAGKI
-651 SMNLDLKT
+651 SMRLDLKT
-659 LLDKQMMPIN
+659 MLDKQMMPIN
-669 ASVDAKGNLKTND
+669 ASVDAKGNIKTDD

-758 FDKFPSGIANQAN
+758 LDKFPSGLINQAN
-771 SFVGQ
+771 SFIGQ
-776 INQKLGTQLK
+776 INNKLGTQLK

-797 TGDVSN
+797 TGDVTN
-803 PDVKV
+803 PEVKV

-826 QLVKEEAVKQ
+826 QLVKEEVVKQ
-836 VTEFKNDALE
+836 ATEFKNDALE
-846 KAKAEKER
+846 KAKAEKEK
-854 LVQEATKQAE
+854 LVQEAAKQAE
-864 KIKADARV
+864 KIKSEARA
-872 AAEKAKTQAYAE
+872 AAEKAKSQAYAE
-884 ADKVATKGGNFVE
+884 AEKVASKGGNFIE
-897 KAANKKVAEEMKK
+897 KAANKKLAEEMKK

-925 KADQLVKDANA
+925 KADQLVKDANT
-936 KGDQMIQKASES
+936 KGDQLIQKANES
-948 GDQQI
+948 SDQQI